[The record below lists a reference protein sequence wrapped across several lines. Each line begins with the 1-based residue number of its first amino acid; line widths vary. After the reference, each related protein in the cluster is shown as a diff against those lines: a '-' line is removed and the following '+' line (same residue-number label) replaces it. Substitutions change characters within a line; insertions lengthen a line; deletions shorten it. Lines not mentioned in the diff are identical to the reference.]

1 MFVST
6 LSVVAICFR
15 SLELTSLSY
24 DCFSMYLLYYV
35 YMVNKDYADH
45 DICSSQHWT
54 LAVQSYTC
62 HGDTNCTYPRK
73 FHSDPTHLYGGFFP
87 IPSGHRKQ
95 FRHPLFITSDWYR
108 CQHPHLNEYES
119 PIPDC
124 ESRSSN
130 FLRRRNGLEW
140 NVKTVADR
148 FFSLRTTTALHSKM
162 RLRFRENRARYFS
175 IPANSASSASLSCCL
190 IETHYRVSCD
200 R

>member
-6 LSVVAICFR
+6 LPVVAICFR

-87 IPSGHRKQ
+87 SPAVIVNNFPSFIHNQWLVQVSTSALKWIWVADSWVQLFCVVGMDWNGMWKQ
-95 FRHPLFITSDWYR
+95 LLTDSFLSAQLQR
-108 CQHPHLNEYES
+108 CTVRCVFVSARIARDIFPSPQIQLHPH
-119 PIPDC
+119 P
-124 ESRSSN
+124 
-130 FLRRRNGLEW
+130 W
-140 NVKTVADR
+140 AAV
-148 FFSLRTTTALHSKM
+148 
-162 RLRFRENRARYFS
+162 
-175 IPANSASSASLSCCL
+175 
-190 IETHYRVSCD
+190 
-200 R
+200 